1 MKKLATAVAPKPIF
15 SVIVLADLTYRC
27 ISPVSEQKIL
37 KVNFCVVQCVGKA
50 TSVFDAHQ
58 NSLMKIIVAGAKYNR
73 CHSFPFHRHIV
84 ISIDI

>member
-50 TSVFDAHQ
+50 TSVFDAI
-58 NSLMKIIVAGAKYNR
+58 KT
-73 CHSFPFHRHIV
+73 HS
-84 ISIDI
+84 